1 MAFSNDDIKANREF
15 FAAKLRAEKQKSD
28 VQHWVKG
35 EPAGG
40 DFVLLDLRT
49 RDAFAKAHIKGA
61 LSAPL
66 AELRDLIAQLPRE
79 RELVAYCWSAT

>member
-1 MAFSNDDIKANREF
+1 MTFSSDDIKANREF
-15 FAAKLRAEKQKSD
+15 FTNRLRAEKQKTD

-40 DFVLLDLRT
+40 DFVLLDVRP

-66 AELRDLIAQLPRE
+66 AELSDLMPQLPRE
-79 RELVAYCWSAT
+79 KELLAYCWSAT

>member
-1 MAFSNDDIKANREF
+1 MAFSNEDIKANRDF
-15 FAAKLRAEKQKSD
+15 FAAKLRAEKQKAD

-40 DFVLLDLRT
+40 DFVLLDVRT

-66 AELRDLIAQLPRE
+66 AELSDLMPQLPRE